1 MPNNSNKT
9 RLQAIIDSMPV
20 GTTFTARDLSN
31 MFGKNSPPIQA
42 YGWLLKGMQRIDR
55 LPSRRGEANTYIRV
69 E

>member
-1 MPNNSNKT
+1 MPNNSNKP

-31 MFGKNSPPIQA
+31 MFGKNSPPIQS
-42 YGWLLKGMQRIDR
+42 YGWLLRGMQRIDR

>member
-9 RLQAIIDSMPV
+9 RIQALIDSMPV
-20 GTTFTARDLSN
+20 GTTFTARELSN

-42 YGWLLKGMQRIDR
+42 YGWILNGMQRIDR
-55 LPSRRGEANTYIRV
+55 LPSRRGETTTYVKV

>member
-1 MPNNSNKT
+1 MPSHTNKD

-31 MFGKNSPPIQA
+31 MFGKNSPPIQS
-42 YGWLLKGMQRIDR
+42 YGWLLHGMNHIKR
-55 LPSRRGEANTYIRV
+55 LPSRRGEANTYVRV